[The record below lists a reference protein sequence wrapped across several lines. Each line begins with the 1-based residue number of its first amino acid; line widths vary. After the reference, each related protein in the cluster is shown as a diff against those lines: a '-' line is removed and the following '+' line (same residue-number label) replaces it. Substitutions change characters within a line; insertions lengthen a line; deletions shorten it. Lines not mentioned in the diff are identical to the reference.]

1 MAPSD
6 SQSGGAGQAPA
17 VDPSSQVTTLSV
29 DDVQKIIAQAQAG
42 ATDPVTV
49 GMQIFTSLGDNVTV
63 TGDVLRQALA
73 AADVP
78 VAGSLST
85 LVAASQSIAKSGSQV
100 TVTNSQQIQ
109 TEINGTQIR
118 FDSLVTFNVGTD
130 GGFPTISG
138 IEGAAAHKIF
148 WIGITEI
155 QLQVNQ
161 GVKTLHV
168 VTSAGSRDF
177 PLS

>member
-6 SQSGGAGQAPA
+6 SQSAGTGQAPA
-17 VDPSSQVTTLSV
+17 PDPSTQVTTLTV
-29 DDVQKIIAQAQAG
+29 DDVKGIIAQAQAG
-42 ATDPVTV
+42 ATDPMTV
-49 GMQIFTSLGDNVTV
+49 AMQIFTSLGDNVTV
-63 TGDVLRQALA
+63 TGDILRQALA
-73 AADVP
+73 AAN
-78 VAGSLST
+78 VAASGPLST
-85 LVAASQSIAKSGSQV
+85 LLAASQGIAKSGSQV

-118 FDSLVTFNVGTD
+118 FDPLVTFNVGTD
-130 GGFPTISG
+130 GGFPTISN
-138 IEGAAAHKIF
+138 IQGAAAHKIF

-155 QLQVNQ
+155 QLQQNQ

-177 PLS
+177 PLT